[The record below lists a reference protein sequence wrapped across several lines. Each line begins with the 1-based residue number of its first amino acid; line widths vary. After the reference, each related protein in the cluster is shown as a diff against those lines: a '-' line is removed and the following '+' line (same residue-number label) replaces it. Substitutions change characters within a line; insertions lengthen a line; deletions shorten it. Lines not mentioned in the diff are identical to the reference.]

1 MTARKIM
8 TARKPRNQPRHDE
21 EQLGLTAAGS
31 RITVL
36 TPLAPKG
43 EGVHVYFDGVPWRII
58 PRHVVKELNLRVDQI
73 HHPESLDER
82 VTEVERRQ
90 AMEMAWRMFS
100 YRPRSC
106 DEVRDRLLRK
116 RFSKQAAEWV
126 IEQLESSGHLNDR
139 IFVRTWIK
147 DRMELKKYG
156 RHRIRGELL
165 SKGIDAE
172 AINVEL
178 DSIYP
183 ADEEVRTASELVEA
197 RLQRYL
203 GLDETVMR
211 RRLGQFLL
219 RRGYSAA
226 TAQTVIRELMATL
239 TR

>member
-1 MTARKIM
+1 M
-8 TARKPRNQPRHDE
+8 TARKPSNQPKHDE
-21 EQLGLTAAGS
+21 EQLDLTATGS
-31 RITVL
+31 MITTL

-58 PRHVVKELNLRVDQI
+58 PRHVVLELNLRVDQA
-73 HHPESLDER
+73 HHPESLSER
-82 VTEVERRQ
+82 VDEVERRQ

-100 YRPRSC
+100 YRPRSRE
-106 DEVRDRLLRK
+106 EVRDRLLRK
-116 RFSKQAAEWV
+116 RFSEQAAEWA
-126 IEQLESSGHLNDR
+126 IEKLESSGHLNDR
-139 IFVRTWIK
+139 SFVRMWIR
-147 DRMELKKYG
+147 DRMELKRYG

-165 SKGIDAE
+165 SKGIGAE
-172 AINVEL
+172 TINVEL

-183 ADEEVRTASELVEA
+183 ADKEARTASELVEA

-203 GLDETVMR
+203 GLDKTVVR

-239 TR
+239 NE